1 MLKKYLIGVSA
12 LILFSVIFYLVLS
25 SFPRDIKIDN
35 LKNIESRLLNNEW
48 RWVKMIS
55 DGEEIEARSDL
66 FVLNFNDDGSLGSG
80 TDCNLVGGNYE
91 IMDSALEIRELFSTL
106 MYCEGS
112 QEQIYVNSLQE
123 AESYLINNGEL
134 IITNKFG
141 DEMYF
146 VVN

>member
-1 MLKKYLIGVSA
+1 MLKKYSIGVLGLIFLSA
-12 LILFSVIFYLVLS
+12 IFYLVLS
-25 SFPRDIKIDN
+25 SFPRDVKISD
-35 LKNIESRLLNNEW
+35 LNNGEIGLTEKNW
-48 RWVKMIS
+48 EWVKLVRG
-55 DGEEIEARSDL
+55 DEEVLAKSDL
-66 FVLNFNDDGSLGSG
+66 FVLTFNEDGSLGSM
-80 TDCNLVGGNYE
+80 TDCNSVGGNYE